1 MANKSPETSLLTRQ
15 LSGREVSKL
24 SFQDT
29 HHLCI
34 HFIDGSSLL
43 VESNERGISVE
54 VIKPGSDK
62 PTKRQG
68 DYLRFIDKYINQYGR
83 SPAESDIQRHFLV
96 SAPSVNSMIK
106 TLEKRGFITRQAGV
120 ARSIKLRIPT
130 EACPQRQ
137 MRR

>member
-1 MANKSPETSLLTRQ
+1 MVNESPNPGMLTRQ
-15 LSGREVSKL
+15 LSGREIYKL

-29 HHLCI
+29 QHLCI

-43 VESNERGISVE
+43 VESTEHGISVE
-54 VIKPGSDK
+54 VIKPGSDE

-68 DYLRFIDKYINQYGR
+68 DYLRFIDKYIRQYGR

-96 SAPSVNSMIK
+96 SAPAVNSMIQ

-130 EACPQRQ
+130 
-137 MRR
+137 